1 VNISLYRLPY
11 ENNSIEYYNRMESR
25 YPYLDTYPIIDYIN
39 LKTPMDSKILLW
51 SNDGYFLDRDYLYAL
66 GFITS
71 MGDSMKIYDSDL
83 IIDELKRFGITHVV
97 MVENYLRNKLKN
109 TLLDS
114 KQLNI
119 LYTDNKFTIAS
130 LP

>member
-1 VNISLYRLPY
+1 
-11 ENNSIEYYNRMESR
+11 
-25 YPYLDTYPIIDYIN
+25 
-39 LKTPMDSKILLW
+39 MDSKILLW